1 MKRKALGT
9 GLSSLIPQAPVRTPS
24 PVAAPIAAPPVV
36 AAPPGLAETR
46 VDIDRIRPNPRQ
58 PRRDFDEVALEE
70 LARSLKADGLLQPV
84 IVRPADDGR
93 FELVAGERRWRAAQR
108 AGLLKIPAIV
118 RDVPDERLLE
128 LALIE
133 NLQREE
139 LNAIEEAQAY
149 RVLIEDLKLTQQ
161 EVADRVGKQRST
173 VANALRLLQLAPKV
187 QAMVRDRSL
196 SMGHAR
202 AIASLASAGEQLAI
216 AERAVKQGLS
226 VRQVETLVARAAQS
240 KSATSAGTDAMPRDP
255 NVDAAEE
262 KLQRALGTKVRIHQ
276 GAKGGRIEV
285 FAFSQEE
292 LERVYELLLSAGR
305 RKGP

>member
-1 MKRKALGT
+1 MKRKALGK

-24 PVAAPIAAPPVV
+24 PVAAPIAVPPVV

-216 AERAVKQGLS
+216 AERTVKQGLS

-240 KSATSAGTDAMPRDP
+240 KSATSAGADATARDP